1 MPPPTRDHETPSV
14 PPSLPPTIF
23 RANFQWDSDF
33 ADLPPPPP
41 PPLLS
46 LKPVDAL
53 RSDGGRFF
61 IGGGIPIPNATS
73 TLISDGKKE
82 SRNRKANESPYRS
95 LRGGSSL
102 CVLLAC
108 MMYAIWT
115 PHQED
120 FKCRG
125 CISLQTRKPGR
136 RGQSQKFLLTSFET

>member
-1 MPPPTRDHETPSV
+1 MHPPTRDCRDHET
-14 PPSLPPTIF
+14 PSLPPTIF

-33 ADLPPPPP
+33 ADLPPPP
-41 PPLLS
+41 LLS
-46 LKPVDAL
+46 LKPVDA

-82 SRNRKANESPYRS
+82 SRNRKANESPYHS

-115 PHQED
+115 PHWEDVKGRGMHKFANQKARQEGTESKIFAD
-120 FKCRG
+120 F
-125 CISLQTRKPGR
+125 I
-136 RGQSQKFLLTSFET
+136 